1 MENKLAKPFSRKHTF
16 LLLKNLT
23 DFRKTVETGMDR
35 RLRLAQILR
44 KLEKNAHKIFSMAF
58 NNIA

>member
-1 MENKLAKPFSRKHTF
+1 MLGNWKNKLAKPFSRKPTF

-35 RLRLAQILR
+35 RLRFAQVFKEAR
-44 KLEKNAHKIFSMAF
+44 KKCT
-58 NNIA
+58 